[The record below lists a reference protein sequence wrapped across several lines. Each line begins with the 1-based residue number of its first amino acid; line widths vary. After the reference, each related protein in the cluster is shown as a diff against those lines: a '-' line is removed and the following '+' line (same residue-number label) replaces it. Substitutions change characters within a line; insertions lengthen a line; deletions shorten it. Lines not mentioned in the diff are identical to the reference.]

1 MDALSKNENKQK
13 EEEEEEE
20 DSDSSMSVNKHK
32 IVFVGDEGVGK
43 TVIFSRITDNT
54 FNEVYEPSIGVDYM
68 SKIIKFRGNRQNCKC
83 GTHPV
88 KKNIK
93 I

>member
-1 MDALSKNENKQK
+1 METLPKNEYKQ
-13 EEEEEEE
+13 EEEEEE
-20 DSDSSMSVNKHK
+20 DSDSLMSVTKHK

-54 FNEVYEPSIGVDYM
+54 FNEVYEPSIGVDYN
-68 SKIIKFRGNRQNCKC
+68 SKIIKFRGKSVKFQMWD
-83 GTHPV
+83 